1 MISQTTAAAVL
12 DVHNSAP
19 VKLETYKTNQS
30 YKAKAR
36 STEFNLEKLQVKGE
50 NSESEFDRLL
60 SFLGHMVTKIL
71 RLTREPTTTN
81 ILRNGIVKQPQFLT
95 SCREENH
102 AIN

>member
-1 MISQTTAAAVL
+1 ML

-36 STEFNLEKLQVKGE
+36 STEFNLKKLQVKGE

-60 SFLGHMVTKIL
+60 SFLGHMVTKVL
-71 RLTREPTTTN
+71 KLTRKPTTN
-81 ILRNGIVKQPQFLT
+81 IVRNGIVKQPHFLT